1 MTIWGKAVFS
11 YRSLLHGEAAFSLLP
26 MEGGAPKGR
35 RLESPRY
42 EREYE
47 ESGLSYRH
55 PERSRGIFAIRGQGF
70 TRSPH
75 VPRTSPLFSS
85 VFHPT
90 RTLSGSLCSP
100 PSPRGEGFIRRY
112 SFSTYACIRFEAM
125 GEAVFSYRIFPMG
138 EGLRYGICFSFI
150 CFHARPG
157 AFASCHPTV
166 PFSRVQ
172 GRFLAALEMTI
183 RGKRYSHFVDFP
195 PSGSEW
201 RLCVALLHA
210 SGVTP

>member
-1 MTIWGKAVFS
+1 
-11 YRSLLHGEAAFSLLP
+11 

-47 ESGLSYRH
+47 ESVLSYRH

-75 VPRTSPLFSS
+75 VPRTSPLSSS
-85 VFHPT
+85 VFHPS
-90 RTLSGSLCSP
+90 RTLSGSLRSP
-100 PSPRGEGFIRRY
+100 PSPRGEG
-112 SFSTYACIRFEAM
+112 
-125 GEAVFSYRIFPMG
+125 
-138 EGLRYGICFSFI
+138 LRYGMCFSFI

-157 AFASCHPTV
+157 AFAFCHPTV

-172 GRFLAALEMTI
+172 GRFPAALEMTI
-183 RGKRYSHFVDFP
+183 WGRRLGK
-195 PSGSEW
+195 GS
-201 RLCVALLHA
+201 AFLHA
-210 SGVTP
+210 SRVAP